1 MIHLRSL
8 PVVQMSLYLY
18 FTKNRV
24 NGVLPFK
31 LKSKFLYCDKCFLCI
46 KFLIS
51 CFIQDLDSGTK
62 GSGPTGVQDDPCLAT
77 VSASS
82 LPATP
87 SCPGTQLSVTVW
99 MEPSSL
105 RTVIV
110 EWICL
115 ELIWVEFSACLVL

>member
-1 MIHLRSL
+1 MTHLRSL
-8 PVVQMSLYLY
+8 PVVLISLYLN
-18 FTKNRV
+18 FAKNRV

-31 LKSKFLYCDKCFLCI
+31 LKSRFLYCDKCFLCM

-51 CFIQDLDSGTK
+51 CFIQDLENGTK
-62 GSGPTGVQDDPCLAT
+62 GSGPTGVQDDPSFAT

-87 SCPGTQLSVTVW
+87 SCPGTHFNMTVW

-110 EWICL
+110 E
-115 ELIWVEFSACLVL
+115 